1 MVVPWTVKSWLYVSG
16 LRRRWFGSA
25 SCVRITRAMRPDV
38 KKKKKAV

>member
-16 LRRRWFGSA
+16 LSSCWFGSA
-25 SCVRITRAMRPDV
+25 SWVRMTSAMRPDV